1 MAVFLNTDAA
11 YQDFQMLRNDEFF
24 TDKTGMIE
32 KISRKINTKNRFICI
47 TKPRRFGKTSILN
60 MLGAY
65 YGKSCCSKALFDGL
79 QASRCDA

>member
-32 KISRKINTKNRFICI
+32 KISRKINTK
-47 TKPRRFGKTSILN
+47 T
-60 MLGAY
+60 
-65 YGKSCCSKALFDGL
+65 GL
-79 QASRCDA
+79 SASQSRADLEKHQF